1 MGLGFSSSWSLSFC
15 VLLVLMS
22 AEASK
27 GEYSLQEHEDGGE
40 EAMARKHIHTHM
52 DMSMRIF
59 FTITELKVGKRIPVY
74 FSKRDPATSPH
85 LLPRE
90 EVESIPFS
98 SAQLPYLLQFFGFS
112 QGSPQAIAMENT
124 LRHCETEPIE
134 GETKS
139 CVTSLESMLD
149 FSQKIFGLKAS
160 FEVIST
166 KLGEKTTIFYC
177 HFQEGEN
184 KVFEVSLGGENGD
197 RVEAVAVCHMD
208 TSQWNQ
214 DHVSFRLLG
223 VQPGASP
230 VCHFFPADN
239 LIWVPSPALIQD

>member
-1 MGLGFSSSWSLSFC
+1 M
-15 VLLVLMS
+15 VT
-22 AEASK
+22 
-27 GEYSLQEHEDGGE
+27 
-40 EAMARKHIHTHM
+40 KHIHTH
-52 DMSMRIF
+52 DVDISMHIF
-59 FTITELKVGKRIPVY
+59 FTISDLKVGKRIPVY
-74 FSKRDPATSPH
+74 FSKRDLDTSPH

-98 SAQLPYLLQFFGFS
+98 SSRLPYLLQFFGFS
-112 QGSPQAIAMENT
+112 QGSSQAIAMADT
-124 LRHCETEPIE
+124 LKHCETEPIK

-149 FSQKIFGLKAS
+149 FASGVFGIETS

-166 KLGEKTTIFYC
+166 KLGEKTPNNLLKNYTIVQQPKHIPAPKMVACHILPYPYAVFYC

-184 KVFEVSLGGENGD
+184 KVFQVLLGSENGEK
-197 RVEAVAVCHMD
+197 VEAVAVCHMD
-208 TSQWNQ
+208 TSKWNQ
-214 DHVSFRLLG
+214 DHVSFLLLG

-239 LIWVPSPALIQD
+239 LIWVPSPAFIRL